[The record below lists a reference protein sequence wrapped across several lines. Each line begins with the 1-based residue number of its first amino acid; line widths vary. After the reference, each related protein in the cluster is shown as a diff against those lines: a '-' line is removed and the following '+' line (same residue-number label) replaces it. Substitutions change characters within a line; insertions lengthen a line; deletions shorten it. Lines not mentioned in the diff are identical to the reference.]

1 MSSFLRWISRL
12 PFAGSASADDAR
24 AVFDHVDAEG
34 LPVGAFRASGS
45 MLFDEAPRLDFS
57 DTLPS
62 WSRSGITPRAAQPGV
77 R

>member
-1 MSSFLRWISRL
+1 MSSLLRWFSRI
-12 PFAGSASADDAR
+12 PFAGPASAGDAR

-34 LPVGAFRASGS
+34 LPVGEFRASGS
-45 MLFDEAPRLDFS
+45 MHFDTAPRLDFA

-62 WSRSGITPRAAQPGV
+62 WSRSGITPRAPQTAA

>member
-1 MSSFLRWISRL
+1 MSSFLRWFSRI
-12 PFAGSASADDAR
+12 PFAGSASTADAS

-34 LPVGAFRASGS
+34 LPAGSFRASGS
-45 MLFDEAPRLDFS
+45 MRFDETPRLDFS

-62 WSRSGITPRAAQPGV
+62 WSRSGVAPRAAQPGA

>member
-1 MSSFLRWISRL
+1 MSSFLRWFSRI
-12 PFAGSASADDAR
+12 PFAGQVSAGDAR

-34 LPVGAFRASGS
+34 LPVGEFRASGS
-45 MLFDEAPRLDFS
+45 MHFDTAPRLDFA

-62 WSRSGITPRAAQPGV
+62 WSRSGITPRATQAAA

>member
-1 MSSFLRWISRL
+1 MSNLLRWFSRI
-12 PFAGSASADDAR
+12 PFTGSATAGDAS

-45 MLFDEAPRLDFS
+45 MQFDEAPRLDFS

-62 WSRSGITPRAAQPGV
+62 WSRSGVTPRVAQTAA